1 MKKRM
6 GFLFVMFLV
15 LVMIGCGGKKEAA
28 AGKAD
33 TVRIMIGGTGGGISD
48 WDNDPILQAVEKAT
62 NTDIKMEWVDGL
74 TELLTAGAASAE
86 FPDIAAVLDHG
97 AKTFLQ
103 TLVDNEIIAAYEGDV
118 AAAAP
123 NVIKEYSDNPN
134 LVELKINGKIYLQP
148 VYWGKDTYPNMGLIN
163 LRKDILDKYGL
174 KEPSTWNEYVEFLRI
189 CVTREKINGVAFGLS
204 SSSLNVY
211 LGSYGVPY
219 TGWFKN
225 KNGNYQYWLTAEPI
239 IDAIIAYRKLIA
251 EGLVDPNSFTYTGD
265 SMRTAYVSGQVGSY
279 ISNGGGHIGRY
290 QNDMALVNPAFIQ
303 WMLPAIDCGGGGR
316 GYTEEPMYW
325 GVNVIGGTKS
335 NNPVAAARVVDYLI
349 SAEGEK
355 LTAIGIEGQDYT
367 YDAAADVYTTLEAK
381 FDHGFPRA
389 AGAAGS
395 HPLAQGI
402 VSWQPQEWQ
411 NFILLYG
418 KGKDYE
424 NWFNA
429 MWENQG
435 RYKVPSYG
443 ISITTPEWTEFQAT
457 GNDLFTRAFTA
468 AFQASSDTEARQ
480 IWTAFLED
488 WKNAGGVKASASV
501 ENILK
506 QLYN

>member
-1 MKKRM
+1 MRKTW
-6 GFLFVMFLV
+6 GFLMVV
-15 LVMIGCGGKKEAA
+15 LLLLAVGCGGRKERTT
-28 AGKAD
+28 GKAD
-33 TVRIMIGGTGGGISD
+33 TVRVMVDGTGGGINN

-62 NTDIKMEWVDGL
+62 NTDIKMEWINGL
-74 TELLTAGAASAE
+74 TEMLTVGAASGE
-86 FPDIAAVLDHG
+86 FPDIAAVLDHQ

-103 TLVDNEIIAAYEGDV
+103 TLVDNELIAAYEGDI
-118 AAAAP
+118 AAAAS
-123 NVIKEYSDNPN
+123 NVIKEYSDNPY
-134 LVELKINGKIYLQP
+134 LGELKINDKIYLQP
-148 VYWGKDTYPNMGLIN
+148 VYWGKYTYPNMGLIN

-174 KEPSTWNEYVEFLRI
+174 KEPSTWDEYVEFLRI
-189 CVTREKINGVAFGLS
+189 CVTQERINGVAFGLGP
-204 SSSLNVY
+204 SSLNAY
-211 LGSYGVPY
+211 LGSYGIPY

-225 KNGNYQYWLTAEPI
+225 KNGDYQYWLTAEPVI
-239 IDAIIAYRKLIA
+239 EAIIAYRKLFA

-265 SMRTAYVSGQVGSY
+265 SMRTAYVSGQVGSL

-290 QNDMALVNPAFIQ
+290 QNDMALVNPAFKE

-316 GYTEEPMYW
+316 GYTDEPMYW
-325 GVNVIGGTKS
+325 GTAVIGGTKS
-335 NNPVAAARVVDYLI
+335 NNPVAAARVVNYLI

-367 YDAAADVYTTLEAK
+367 YNTATDTYTALDAK

-389 AGAAGS
+389 GGPEGS
-395 HPLAQGI
+395 HPLASGI

-435 RYKVPSYG
+435 RYKIPSYG
-443 ISITTPEWTEFQAT
+443 ISVTTTEWAEFEAI
-457 GNDLFTRAFTA
+457 GSDLLTRVFPVV
-468 AFQASSDTEARQ
+468 FQASSDAEARQ
-480 IWTAFLED
+480 IWTAFLEE
-488 WKNAGGVKASASV
+488 WKNAGGTKASASV
-501 ENILK
+501 ETLLK